1 MTNNT
6 TDPKTNNST
15 PQRRTRKEVKQN
27 REAADDRLGR
37 KWMST
42 GEFSIGLRI
51 IIVVVLL
58 VIAAI
63 TGSMIGYGVM
73 GNGNPFNVLNPATW
87 NHVLDIMN
95 GVQNN

>member
-6 TDPKTNNST
+6 TDKKADNPT

-27 REAADDRLGR
+27 REVADDRLGK
-37 KWMST
+37 KWIST
-42 GEFSIGLRI
+42 GAFSIGLRI

-63 TGSMIGYGVM
+63 TGSMIGYGVI
-73 GNGNPFNVLNPATW
+73 GSGNPFNVLNPATW
-87 NHVLDIMN
+87 NHVLDILN
-95 GVQNN
+95 GVQNK